1 MRAPQHHF
9 AQEGWQS
16 GPKRQPNGAILPTFH
31 FQYRYSNTKLTDAQL
46 VIIDEVELMDR
57 VPPETF
63 VVAADAGTLVLDY
76 RGIPRNEV
84 PGGRRARFT
93 TVTEP
98 VGDVV
103 AAGQ

>member
-1 MRAPQHHF
+1 
-9 AQEGWQS
+9 
-16 GPKRQPNGAILPTFH
+16 
-31 FQYRYSNTKLTDAQL
+31 
-46 VIIDEVELMDR
+46 MDR

-76 RGIPRNEV
+76 RGIPRNEMS
-84 PGGRRARFT
+84 GGRRGRFT

-103 AAGQ
+103 LRANEARERKTRSSGGSG